1 MNTNS
6 TKSSPTAL
14 NKRGTKVFADEMRF
28 DSIKERDFYMQYV
41 RNCVRYGYTYKVHPR
56 YMIMPL
62 TPLEGVDKAKIAAI
76 KYTPDFV
83 VYDTKGIIA
92 HVYDVKNSLGAYGI
106 DQGNKLRFR
115 LFAAQYGI
123 PVEAVVLRAHH
134 FKSIAQGL
142 TKSRKTNDPIIR
154 TDFQYPWTD
163 ATALGI

>member
-1 MNTNS
+1 MNS
-6 TKSSPTAL
+6 TSKSSPTAL
-14 NKRGTKVFADEMRF
+14 NKRGTKVDADGMRF
-28 DSIKERDFYMQYV
+28 DSMKEYDFYQHYV
-41 RNCVRYGYTYKVHPR
+41 KICEAYGYNYKVHPR
-56 YMIMPL
+56 YMLMPL
-62 TPLEGVDKAKIAAI
+62 TPLESVDGAKIAAI

-83 VYDTKGIIA
+83 VYDTEGIIA

-142 TKSRKTNDPIIR
+142 TKSRKTTDPIIR
-154 TDFQYPWTD
+154 TDFRYPWTD
-163 ATALGI
+163 ATALNI